1 MGGGKAGPKP
11 APGDNL
17 KKLIVQSIAML
28 LIGTGSVLAESMKI
42 ETIPMQHRL
51 VSDVIPIIKPL
62 VSENGNVTGMNDK
75 LIIKTTP
82 SNLQLIKQV
91 LKQIDYAPRRLVI
104 SVRQDIDGN
113 FRIREGGLS
122 GKYLSDNVD
131 ITVPDRSRD
140 GIIVQGKDSEEGNVI
155 RYRTADTQSRI
166 EDRNSYRVQTLEGN
180 PSYIN
185 IGQSVPIANTTTYVT
200 PGGVVVQ
207 DGVEYHDLSSGFYVL
222 PRLQGD
228 NVTLAVSPYMQ
239 RITPNQGGSF
249 DIQNLETVASG
260 RLGEWIEVD
269 GAAEHFN
276 DDARENTISTKSR
289 GQELRTILIK
299 VEEVK

>member
-1 MGGGKAGPKP
+1 M
-11 APGDNL
+11 
-17 KKLIVQSIAML
+17 KKLIFNIIAV
-28 LIGTGSVLAESMKI
+28 LIMGSGSVLAESMKI

-51 VSDVIPIIKPL
+51 VSDVIPIIQPL
-62 VSENGNVTGMNDK
+62 VSQGGSVTGMNNK

-82 SNLQLIKQV
+82 SNLQQIKQV
-91 LKQIDYAPRRLVI
+91 LKQIDYAPRRLII

-113 FRIREGGLS
+113 FRNREGGLS
-122 GKYLSDNVD
+122 GRYRSNDVD
-131 ITVPDRSRD
+131 ITVPDRSRN
-140 GIIVQGKDSEEGNVI
+140 GTIVQGKDSEGNLI
-155 RYRTADTQSRI
+155 RYRTADTQARI

-180 PSYIN
+180 AAYIN
-185 IGQSVPIANTTTYVT
+185 TGQSVPIANNTTFVT

-207 DGVEYHDLSSGFYVL
+207 DGIDYRNVTSGFYVL

-228 NVTLAVSPYMQ
+228 NVTLAVSPYME
-239 RITPNQGGSF
+239 RIHPDLGGTF

-260 RLGEWIEVD
+260 RLGEWIEIG
-269 GAAEHFN
+269 GAAENFN

>member
-1 MGGGKAGPKP
+1 MG
-11 APGDNL
+11 
-17 KKLIVQSIAML
+17 S
-28 LIGTGSVLAESMKI
+28 GSVLAESMKI

-51 VSDVIPIIKPL
+51 VSDVIPIIQPL
-62 VSENGNVTGMNDK
+62 VSQGGSVTGMNNK

-82 SNLQLIKQV
+82 SNLQQIKQV
-91 LKQIDYAPRRLVI
+91 LKQIDYAPRRLII

-113 FRIREGGLS
+113 FRNREGGLS
-122 GKYLSDNVD
+122 GRYRSNDVD
-131 ITVPDRSRD
+131 ITVPDRSRN
-140 GIIVQGKDSEEGNVI
+140 GTIVQGKDNEGNLI
-155 RYRTADTQSRI
+155 RYRTADTQARI

-180 PSYIN
+180 AAYIN
-185 IGQSVPIANTTTYVT
+185 TGQSVPIANNTTFVT

-207 DGVEYHDLSSGFYVL
+207 DGIDYRNVTSGFYVL

-228 NVTLAVSPYMQ
+228 NVTLAVSPYME
-239 RITPNQGGSF
+239 RIHPDLGGTF

-260 RLGEWIEVD
+260 RLGEWIEIG
-269 GAAEHFN
+269 GAAENFN

>member
-1 MGGGKAGPKP
+1 MG
-11 APGDNL
+11 
-17 KKLIVQSIAML
+17 S
-28 LIGTGSVLAESMKI
+28 GSVLAESMKI

-51 VSDVIPIIKPL
+51 VSDVIPIIQPL
-62 VSENGNVTGMNDK
+62 VSQGGSVTGMNNK

-82 SNLQLIKQV
+82 SNLQQIKQV
-91 LKQIDYAPRRLVI
+91 LKQIDYAPRRLII

-113 FRIREGGLS
+113 FRNREGGLS
-122 GKYLSDNVD
+122 GRYRSNDVD
-131 ITVPDRSRD
+131 ITVPDRSRN
-140 GIIVQGKDSEEGNVI
+140 GTIVQGKDSEGNLI
-155 RYRTADTQSRI
+155 RYRTADTQARI

-180 PSYIN
+180 AAYIN
-185 IGQSVPIANTTTYVT
+185 TGQSVPIANNTTFVT

-207 DGVEYHDLSSGFYVL
+207 DGIDYRNVTSGFYVL

-228 NVTLAVSPYMQ
+228 NVTLAVSPYME
-239 RITPNQGGSF
+239 RIHPDLGGTF

-260 RLGEWIEVD
+260 RLGEWIEIG
-269 GAAEHFN
+269 GAAENFN